1 MKAWFAFMAI
11 FLALIFA
18 MTAALGPVL
27 AESASPTPT
36 SQPAPIFALVNV
48 PDKGV
53 VNLRSGPGRE
63 YARVGA
69 LSAQQVDVPLTGN
82 SAGEFPK
89 VWYEVRRTGGGT
101 GWVGGYY
108 VTEYRSSADFCA
120 DARAKAQVEAF
131 GKAFIEQD
139 GETLGQLVSPL
150 HGMTVRLFRN
160 GTAVNYLWYAP
171 VLFKSDYRVNWG
183 APAGSLKPVVDAFPD
198 AFTPRLQTVFKS
210 AYTLA
215 CNDASMVSARGV
227 SPWPPE
233 YANINF
239 YAVTQPASSDGKEK
253 TSTWLIGV
261 DYVDGAPY
269 IFAIIYFPQ
278 VNIR

>member
-1 MKAWFAFMAI
+1 MRYKLL
-11 FLALIFA
+11 LALVLLSLIGLLA
-18 MTAALGPVL
+18 WAPAPARADSAA
-27 AESASPTPT
+27 PTPT
-36 SQPAPIFALVNV
+36 PAPVFALVNV

-53 VNLRSGPGRE
+53 VNLRAGPGRE

-69 LSAQQVDVPLTGN
+69 LSAQQVDVPLTGRV
-82 SAGEFPK
+82 AGEWPK

-108 VTEYRSSADFCA
+108 VTEYRAPQDFCA
-120 DARAKAQVEAF
+120 DDAPRALIKTF
-131 GKAFIEQD
+131 GQAFIAKD
-139 GETLGQLVSPL
+139 GETLGKLVSPL

-183 APAGSLKPVVDAFPD
+183 APTGSLKPVVAAFPD
-198 AFTPRLQTVFKS
+198 AFGPRLQAIFQS
-210 AYTLA
+210 DYSLS
-215 CNDASMVSARGV
+215 CNDASMVSAPGV

-239 YAVTQPASSDGKEK
+239 YAVTKPASADGKEK
-253 TSTWLIGV
+253 ASTWLIGV
-261 DYVDGAPY
+261 DYVDGNPH
-269 IFAIIYFPQ
+269 IFAIIFFP
-278 VNIR
+278 